1 MPDPFSDLAQ
11 ELARLPG
18 FGRRSAERAA
28 LALVGRGASAIT
40 PLVEALVAAR
50 DGLDSCRRCGA
61 VMPRGGD
68 LCRICSDPGRDA
80 GLVLVVEDPGD
91 IMAIERSG
99 AFRGQ
104 YHALRALISPQAGT
118 SPADTAIPALE
129 SRAASGTVREIVLAL
144 PTDVE
149 GDANAA
155 YIRERIR
162 KAAPAV
168 RVTRLAWGLP
178 ADSAVRYSDPL
189 TLRRA
194 IAGRQASD

>member
-1 MPDPFSDLAQ
+1 MPDPFADLSQA
-11 ELARLPG
+11 LSRLPG

-28 LALVGRGASAIT
+28 LSLVGGGPAAIT

-50 DGLDSCRRCGA
+50 DGLASCRRCGA
-61 VMPRGGD
+61 VMPRGND
-68 LCRICSDPGRDA
+68 LCRICSDPARDA
-80 GLVLVVEDPGD
+80 GLVLVVDDPGD
-91 IMAIERSG
+91 ILAIERSG

-104 YHALRALISPQAGT
+104 YHALRGLAFPQTGT
-118 SPADTAIPALE
+118 VPADTAIPALE
-129 SRAASGTVREIVLAL
+129 ARAASGTVREIVLAL

-155 YIRERIR
+155 YIRERLR
-162 KAAPAV
+162 KAAPGVAV
-168 RVTRLAWGLP
+168 SRLAWGLP

-194 IAGRQASD
+194 IAGRQSAD